1 MKEYRKERIKLAV
14 IELGKNYQ
22 GNIIDEG
29 LFSIFYQLDEEESEY
44 ANNLLDFEKITGLPN
59 NEFVF
64 RSLENPVKREFI
76 ARLLKCAKLN
86 FEVNFCNEQQQTVFQ
101 YITEYIFNHP
111 GYFTFYDNPYLT
123 IYRNGYVNK
132 AADISF
138 LKTIYD
144 TRVKSPRDMEQWCF
158 ARFAFVLNDYE
169 MIKMAYAECK
179 VLFTILSLKLKK
191 PIGIG
196 YPNLLG
202 IANSALLHYT
212 THAEMIVRALHV
224 YNVYNDILKRD
235 QKGTF
240 KLRYQDIEETDHVQ
254 DEYFQKVIL
263 KIFPELA

>member
-22 GNIIDEG
+22 YNIIDEG

-76 ARLLKCAKLN
+76 TRLLKCARLN
-86 FEVNFCNEQQQTVFQ
+86 FEVNFGNEKQQTVFQ
-101 YITEYIFNHP
+101 LITEYIFDHP

-123 IYRNGYVNK
+123 IYRNGYINQPS
-132 AADISF
+132 DIAF

-144 TRVKSPRDMEQWCF
+144 TKVKSPRDLELWCF
-158 ARFAFVLNDYE
+158 ARFAFILNDYE
-169 MIKMAYAECK
+169 MIKMAYAEYK
-179 VLFTILSLKLKK
+179 VLFTILSFKLKK

-202 IANSALLHYT
+202 IANSALQHYT
-212 THAEMIVRALHV
+212 THADMIIRALHEYKV
-224 YNVYNDILKRD
+224 YKSVGGINLPKR
-235 QKGTF
+235 
-240 KLRYQDIEETDHVQ
+240 V
-254 DEYFQKVIL
+254 
-263 KIFPELA
+263 